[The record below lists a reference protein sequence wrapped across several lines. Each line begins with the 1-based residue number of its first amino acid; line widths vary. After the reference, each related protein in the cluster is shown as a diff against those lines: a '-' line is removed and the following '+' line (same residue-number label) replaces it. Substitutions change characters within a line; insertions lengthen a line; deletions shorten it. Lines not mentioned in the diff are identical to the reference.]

1 MKKISIVGMPMWLG
15 QNRFGTNLGPDAIR
29 AAGLLDKLQSIGAD
43 VVDVGNIAININ
55 AQCSKTEKNYD
66 SIKNLES
73 VQAGVELLA
82 TAVSDIVTSGRLPL
96 ILGGDHSIAIG
107 TLAGIARH
115 YQNLGVIWYDAHADS
130 NTAEISPSGNI
141 HGMSLLA
148 SIGKGQAGLVKVG
161 GYQNKVKPEH
171 VVLIGLRD
179 MDTIEEK
186 IVTDL
191 PIKIFTAEDVKQKGI
206 CNVIDETI
214 SYLSSKCDGIHLSFD
229 LDVSDPTEICGV
241 GTPVEGGIKFA
252 ENLKAM
258 QKLAQYNAITSAE
271 FVEVN
276 PLLDKDGKTVQAA
289 VGLIGALFHDNPKI

>member
-15 QNRFGTNLGPDAIR
+15 QNHFGTNLGPDAIR
-29 AAGLLDKLQSIGAD
+29 AAGLLEKLQFNGAD
-43 VVDVGNIAININ
+43 VVDVGNIAVNIN
-55 AQCSKTEKNYD
+55 AQRTKIDQNYD

-73 VQAGVELLA
+73 VQDGAELLA
-82 TAVSDIVTSGRLPL
+82 TAVSDIVTSGRFPL

-148 SIGKGQAGLVKVG
+148 SIGKGQAELVKVG

-229 LDVSDPTEICGV
+229 LDVSDPNEICGV

-258 QKLAQYNAITSAE
+258 QKLAQHNAITSAE

-289 VGLIGALFHDNPKI
+289 VGLIGALFYDNPKI

>member
-15 QNRFGTNLGPDAIR
+15 QNNFGTNLGPDAIR
-29 AAGLLDKLQSIGAD
+29 AAGLLEKLQSIGAD
-43 VVDVGNIAININ
+43 IVDVGNVAVNIN
-55 AQCSKTEKNYD
+55 AQCSKAEQNYD

-82 TAVSDIVTSGRLPL
+82 TAVSDIVTSGRFPL
-96 ILGGDHSIAIG
+96 VIGGDHSIAIG
-107 TLAGIARH
+107 TLAGIAKH

-148 SIGKGQAGLVKVG
+148 SIGKGQAELVNVG
-161 GYQNKVKPEH
+161 GYKNKVKPEH
-171 VVLIGLRD
+171 VVMIGLRD
-179 MDTIEEK
+179 MDMIEEK
-186 IVTDL
+186 VVTNM
-191 PIKIFTAEDVKQKGI
+191 PIKIFTAEEVEKKGI
-206 CNVIDETI
+206 CNVIDEAI
-214 SYLSSKCDGIHLSFD
+214 FYLSSKCDGIHLSFD

-241 GTPVEGGIKFA
+241 GTPVKGGIKFA

-258 QKLAQYNAITSAE
+258 QKFAQYNAITSAE

-289 VGLIGALFHDNPKI
+289 VDLIGALFQDNCKI